1 MEPIKLTPFIA
12 LPLYRNPLVFIE
24 ASVRCSIKMKLLI
37 AMAVLGLMSITIPV
51 AANVVNVAQEQRIL
65 YQRDIYLIEVLEQA
79 LKAANYS
86 AELNFVAVHPH
97 QQRTLLMLS
106 QGEVDIHWGMT
117 STAREQL
124 ATAIKV
130 PLFKG
135 LIGWRV
141 LLINQE
147 YGAQFAAINDASQL
161 KSLKALQGHD
171 WPDTKILT
179 QNGYTVLAQA
189 NYEQMF
195 KLLALGRGDYFPRS
209 VIEVHSELAA
219 RKDLPLMIEP
229 HLLLKYPTA
238 FYFFVN
244 KEKVELSAALQTGLT
259 TMLNNG
265 EFDAI
270 FARYF
275 AHFLTDLKLE
285 ERRVFELESAN
296 L

>member
-1 MEPIKLTPFIA
+1 MVLSG
-12 LPLYRNPLVFIE
+12 LVI
-24 ASVRCSIKMKLLI
+24 
-37 AMAVLGLMSITIPV
+37 ITAPV
-51 AANVVNVAQEQRIL
+51 GAKVVNVAQEQRIL
-65 YQRDIYLIEVLEQA
+65 YQRDQYLIEVLEQA

-86 AELNFVAVHPH
+86 AELNFVEVHPH

-117 STAREQL
+117 SSAREQL

-135 LIGWRV
+135 MIGWRV

-147 YGAQFAAINDASQL
+147 YSTQFAAIKSASQL

-179 QNGYTVLAQA
+179 QNGYNVLAQA

-195 KLLALGRGDYFPRS
+195 KLLARGKGDYFPRS

-219 RKDLPLMIEP
+219 RDELPLIIEP
-229 HLLLKYPTA
+229 NLLLKYPTA

-244 KEKVELSAALQTGLT
+244 KEKVELANALQNGLT

-270 FARYF
+270 FNRYF
-275 AHFLTDLKLE
+275 SGFLTDLKLDK
-285 ERRVFELESAN
+285 RIVFELESTH